1 MYISKR
7 HFDRMK
13 ETSEQ
18 LETVMKILNGS
29 GSLSTN
35 LIEDATK
42 IFPKAKL
49 LSAYGVFDD
58 LSSKFR

>member
-1 MYISKR
+1 
-7 HFDRMK
+7 MK